1 MCDPK
6 GGIKRNE
13 IGWLKIQRY
22 RDPVTKTGSLLLEV
36 TELEKD
42 LAVSDSDDKS
52 GESVSV
58 VAPVR
63 ENTPCR
69 T

>member
-1 MCDPK
+1 MRDPK
-6 GGIKRNE
+6 SWIKRNE
-13 IGWLKIQRY
+13 ISWFKIRRY
-22 RDPVTKTGSLLLEV
+22 RCPVTKTGSLLLEV

-42 LAVSDSDDKS
+42 LAVLDSDDKS
-52 GESVSV
+52 GKSVIV

-63 ENTPCR
+63 EVTSCK